1 MFLCPPGLFEPPG
14 YPAVGSRAPAVGDPQ
29 SCSME
34 TLCPPPRLAVP
45 TSPRGSPC
53 SPTPRKPRRGT
64 PEFSPLCLRAL
75 AFYAHANPPSSS
87 LDPGPGELAPR
98 TPVPLDPRASPC
110 PGGWAA
116 DGPKHLGGQAGRSSD
131 VSSPAREDTD
141 VAVCLGGGEEEEG
154 GGGFPHFCAGSC
166 APPGGCPAPLRPRDS
181 PASSACSPPRPA
193 RGLESQPEATS
204 SPPLEPSPPA
214 GLSPEP
220 APSEQPVRASEA
232 PEGGDPAPT
241 TPEAPALSSSTAD
254 AAADAPG
261 DLRQEHFNRLI
272 RRSKLWCY
280 AKGFAL
286 DTPSLRRGPE
296 RPASKARGA
305 AKKRRRPAPPPR
317 SVQPRRPAPT
327 LPTSSTFSLLDCFP
341 CPPALVVEENGDL
354 GPASSLRLQGDAK
367 PPPAHPLWKWQM
379 GGPAVPEPPGLRSW
393 WVNLEDL

>member
-1 MFLCPPGLFEPPG
+1 
-14 YPAVGSRAPAVGDPQ
+14 
-29 SCSME
+29 ME
-34 TLCPPPRLAVP
+34 TLCPPTRLAVP
-45 TSPRGSPC
+45 ASPRGSPC

-75 AFYAHANPPSSS
+75 AFCALAKPRPSS
-87 LDPGPGELAPR
+87 LDLGPGELAPR
-98 TPVPLDPRASPC
+98 TPVLLGPRASPC
-110 PGGWAA
+110 TGGWAA
-116 DGPKHLGGQAGRSSD
+116 DGLKHLGGQAGRPGD
-131 VSSPAREDTD
+131 VSSPAREDAD
-141 VAVCLGGGEEEEG
+141 VAVCPGGGEEEEG
-154 GGGFPHFCAGSC
+154 GGGFPHFVAGSC
-166 APPGGCPAPLRPRDS
+166 APPGHCPSPLRPRDS
-181 PASSACSPPRPA
+181 RTSPAWSPPRPA
-193 RGLESQPEATS
+193 RGLESQLGASS
-204 SPPLEPSPPA
+204 SPPPEPGSRPPSPPA

-220 APSEQPVRASEA
+220 APSEQPMPGSEA
-232 PEGGDPAPT
+232 PEGGDPAPA
-241 TPEAPALSSSTAD
+241 TPEAPALSPSTAD
-254 AAADAPG
+254 AAPDAPG

-296 RPASKARGA
+296 RPAAKARGA

-379 GGPAVPEPPGLRSW
+379 GGPAVPEPPGLKSW
-393 WVNLEDL
+393 WVNLEEL